1 MMNTNEDIK
10 KYLSELEDD
19 DIKVRDAARWHL
31 VSIGLAA
38 VPALIHQLKT
48 DKERCRREAAQILG
62 EIHDETAVD
71 DLVEALVDDSTSV
84 EWAASKALI
93 KYDLGAIRPL
103 REGLNRH
110 FNSEHFRR
118 CAFYILYTL
127 NQTHQLGPNVQEMLV
142 VCTAWNHPPA
152 QRGQQ
157 NM

>member
-1 MMNTNEDIK
+1 MMNTNEEIK

-19 DIKVRDAARWHL
+19 DIKVREAARWNL
-31 VSIGLAA
+31 VSIGSAA
-38 VPALIHQLKT
+38 VPALTDQLKT
-48 DKERCRREAAQILG
+48 NKERCRREAAQILG

-71 DLVEALVDDSTSV
+71 SLVEALVDNSVSV

-110 FNSEHFRR
+110 FNSERFRR

-142 VCTAWNHPPA
+142 VCAAWNDSPA
-152 QRGQQ
+152 SRGQPIS
-157 NM
+157 

>member
-1 MMNTNEDIK
+1 MNTDKDIK

-19 DIKVRDAARWHL
+19 NIKVRDAARWHL
-31 VSIGLAA
+31 VSIGPAA
-38 VPALIHQLKT
+38 VSALIHQLKT

-62 EIHDETAVD
+62 EIRDETAVD
-71 DLVEALVDDSTSV
+71 ELVDALVDDSISV

-103 REGLNRH
+103 RKGLNRH
-110 FNSEHFRR
+110 FSSERFRR

-142 VCTAWNHPPA
+142 VCAA
-152 QRGQQ
+152 
-157 NM
+157 